1 MPIDA
6 QHRILVHTG
15 SLIRRAQQRH
25 VAIWMQEVST
35 DVTSVQYAVL
45 LVLEQRPGVSQ
56 RELGDE
62 LDLDRST
69 IAELAARMVR
79 NGLVAR
85 VGDPQDKRRN
95 TLFLTAPGRALLNE
109 LKPRVETVE
118 HVLTQHLSAVERDA
132 LRSLIERLLIQS
144 ES

>member
-1 MPIDA
+1 M
-6 QHRILVHTG
+6 HTG

-25 VAIWMQEVST
+25 VAIWMREVST

-79 NGLVAR
+79 NGLVER
-85 VGDPQDKRRN
+85 ISDPQDKRRN
-95 TLFLTAPGRALLNE
+95 TLFLTTTGRELLAE
-109 LKPRVETVE
+109 LKPRVGNVE
-118 HVLTQHLSAVERDA
+118 RVLTQQLSAAERDT
-132 LRSLIERLLIQS
+132 LRQLIERLLIPC
-144 ES
+144 ER

>member
-1 MPIDA
+1 MPTDNSP
-6 QHRILVHTG
+6 RILAHTG

-25 VAIWMQEVST
+25 VAIWMREVST

-79 NGLVAR
+79 NGLVER
-85 VGDPQDKRRN
+85 ISDPHDKRRN
-95 TLFLTAPGRALLNE
+95 TLFLTTTGRALLAE
-109 LKPRVETVE
+109 LKPRVDNVE
-118 HVLTQHLSAVERDA
+118 RVLTQELSTAERDT
-132 LRSLIERLLIQS
+132 LRHLIERLLIPC
-144 ES
+144 EP

>member
-1 MPIDA
+1 MPTDNSP
-6 QHRILVHTG
+6 RILAHTG

-25 VAIWMQEVST
+25 VAIWMREVST

-79 NGLVAR
+79 NGLVER
-85 VGDPQDKRRN
+85 ISDPHDKRRN
-95 TLFLTAPGRALLNE
+95 TLFLTTTGRALLAE
-109 LKPRVETVE
+109 FKPRVDNVE
-118 HVLTQHLSAVERDA
+118 RVLTQELSTAERDT
-132 LRSLIERLLIQS
+132 LRHLIERLLIPC
-144 ES
+144 EP

>member
-1 MPIDA
+1 MPLDA
-6 QHRILVHTG
+6 HPRILVHTG

-25 VAIWMQEVST
+25 VAIWQREVST
-35 DVTSVQYAVL
+35 EVTSVQYAVL

-69 IAELAARMVR
+69 IAELVARMVR
-79 NGLVAR
+79 NGVVER

-95 TLFLTAPGRALLNE
+95 TLYLTAPGRVQLGE
-109 LKPRVETVE
+109 LKPRVDNVE
-118 HVLTQHLSAVERDA
+118 QVLTQQLSAEEREL
-132 LRSLIERLLIQS
+132 LRGLMERLLAPLP
-144 ES
+144 

>member
-1 MPIDA
+1 M
-6 QHRILVHTG
+6 HTG

-25 VAIWMQEVST
+25 VAIWMREVST

-45 LVLEQRPGVSQ
+45 LVLEQRPAVSQ

-79 NGLVAR
+79 NGLVER
-85 VGDPQDKRRN
+85 ISDPQDKRRN
-95 TLFLTAPGRALLNE
+95 TLFLTTTGRELLAE
-109 LKPRVETVE
+109 LKPRVGNVE
-118 HVLTQHLSAVERDA
+118 RVLTQQLSAAERDT
-132 LRSLIERLLIQS
+132 LRQLIGRLLTPV
-144 ES
+144 EP

>member
-1 MPIDA
+1 M
-6 QHRILVHTG
+6 HTG

-25 VAIWMQEVST
+25 VAIWMREVST

-79 NGLVAR
+79 NGLVER
-85 VGDPQDKRRN
+85 ISDPQDKRRN
-95 TLFLTAPGRALLNE
+95 TLFLTTTGREMLAE
-109 LKPRVETVE
+109 LKPRVGNVE
-118 HVLTQHLSAVERDA
+118 RVLTQQLSATERDT
-132 LRSLIERLLIQS
+132 LRQLIERLLIPCDL
-144 ES
+144 

>member
-1 MPIDA
+1 MPTDNSP
-6 QHRILVHTG
+6 RILAHTG

-25 VAIWMQEVST
+25 VAIWMREVST

-79 NGLVAR
+79 NGLVER
-85 VGDPQDKRRN
+85 ISDPHDKRRN
-95 TLFLTAPGRALLNE
+95 TLFMTTTGRALLAE
-109 LKPRVETVE
+109 LKPRVDNVE
-118 HVLTQHLSAVERDA
+118 RVLTQELSTAERDT
-132 LRSLIERLLIQS
+132 LRHLIERLLIPC
-144 ES
+144 EP

>member
-1 MPIDA
+1 MSVDA
-6 QHRILVHTG
+6 QHKIFVHTG

-25 VAIWMQEVST
+25 VAIWTQEVST
-35 DVTSVQYAVL
+35 DVSSVQYASF
-45 LVLEQRPGVSQ
+45 LVLERRPGVSQ

-69 IAELAARMVR
+69 IADLTARMVR
-79 NGLVAR
+79 NGLVER

-95 TLFLTAPGRALLNE
+95 TLYLTEHGRAQLDM

-118 HVLTQHLSAVERDA
+118 HLLTQHLSSAERDA
-132 LRSLIERLLIQS
+132 LRCLLERMLVPS
-144 ES
+144 NA

>member
-1 MPIDA
+1 M
-6 QHRILVHTG
+6 R
-15 SLIRRAQQRH
+15 
-25 VAIWMQEVST
+25 EVST

-79 NGLVAR
+79 NGLVER
-85 VGDPQDKRRN
+85 ISDPHDKRRN
-95 TLFLTAPGRALLNE
+95 TLFLTITGRALLAE
-109 LKPRVETVE
+109 LKPRVDNVE
-118 HVLTQHLSAVERDA
+118 RVLTQELSTAERDT
-132 LRSLIERLLIQS
+132 LRHLIERLLIPC
-144 ES
+144 EP